1 MHLIE
6 KMSLKLHRQ
15 NLSKKRLILFSL
27 NKPLLLFL
35 LIYPVYV
42 MLILRN
48 NQYIKSQVCSDMC
61 YDSIDCSSSLRLII
75 TIKKLFEK
83 KMNIQNILNNAN
95 KYLKVRLLRRDD

>member
-42 MLILRN
+42 ML
-48 NQYIKSQVCSDMC
+48 
-61 YDSIDCSSSLRLII
+61 SIDCSSSLRLII

-83 KMNIQNILNNAN
+83 KTNIQNSLNIAN